1 MIIYNNLFFKTGNP
15 TSIKNFDYWKRF
27 GTLYDLID
35 LLNEQISTLKAAK
48 EHEKMK
54 ENIKELG
61 DFVLLEKGSIKKNKI
76 EGNIKSAKQNTGKSN
91 S

>member
-48 EHEKMK
+48 EQQKMK

-61 DFVLLEKGSIKKNKI
+61 DFALLEKGSIKKNKT